1 MLKKDMFIKLLAIL
15 MCFVLLSSNFA
26 FALTDPDGGGN
37 PDGGSAPVS
46 TTSGDMGSQYQT
58 ESQKYQNGEGAYG
71 TIKSIAN
78 TMFLIAFAVAVF
90 KLIQIGIG
98 FLTGSGK
105 SRQDAK
111 MALIPWVIGVMVC
124 ALYFTVGDW
133 IIRTLTGGLNSN
145 IFG

>member
-1 MLKKDMFIKLLAIL
+1 MLKKDMFIRFLAIL
-15 MCFVLLSSNFA
+15 MCFILLGSNLA
-26 FALTDPDGGGN
+26 FAIDPPENGGN
-37 PDGGSAPVS
+37 PGGGSTPVG
-46 TTSGDMGSQYQT
+46 TTSGDMGSQYQN

-111 MALIPWVIGVMVC
+111 MALIPWVIGVLVC

-133 IIRTLTGGLNSN
+133 IIRTLTDGLNSN